1 MGIDGLILHI
11 TFCYLVL
18 ASLDMRGI
26 GNTKI
31 DTANACSCMHVLH
44 STRTE
49 SGTKGAELRRLA
61 QMMLKTRE
69 HSAGILGQHRGVG

>member
-1 MGIDGLILHI
+1 MWIEGLILHI
-11 TFCYLVL
+11 TICYLVL

-31 DTANACSCMHVLH
+31 DTANARSCMPVLR

-49 SGTKGAELRRLA
+49 SETKDAEL
-61 QMMLKTRE
+61 KTME
-69 HSAGILGQHRGVG
+69 HSAFLDNTEV

>member
-11 TFCYLVL
+11 TFCYLVGVL

-31 DTANACSCMHVLH
+31 DTANARSCMPVLR

-49 SGTKGAELRRLA
+49 SETKGAELRRLG

-69 HSAGILGQHRGVG
+69 HSAFLDNTEV